1 VKVNDTT
8 PLAPVRSLRPAEQT
22 QQVNSAKDK
31 ISTNEQERVSTVTS
45 EAQELASKERS
56 VRLQE
61 LEAQVQSGS
70 YKPDAG
76 RIAEQI
82 LAEAELNA
90 RIRSLLN

>member
-1 VKVNDTT
+1 MKVNDTT
-8 PLAPVRSLRPAEQT
+8 PLAPVRALRPAEPAQK
-22 QQVNSAKDK
+22 VKSAKDK
-31 ISTNEQERVSTVTS
+31 VSTNEQERVSTVTS

-61 LEAQVQSGS
+61 LEAQVQAGT

-90 RIRSLLN
+90 RIRSMLN

>member
-1 VKVNDTT
+1 MKVNDTT

>member
-1 VKVNDTT
+1 MKVNDTT

-31 ISTNEQERVSTVTS
+31 VSTNEQERVSTVTS

>member
-1 VKVNDTT
+1 MKVNDTT

-22 QQVNSAKDK
+22 QKVNSAKDK
-31 ISTNEQERVSTVTS
+31 VSTNEQERVNTVTN